1 MKLKHIAGAF
11 VALLLAKFLWPLF
24 RFDVPMGYDPGI
36 YRYLFIQYEQA
47 LTSFSLP
54 DLLPWAGEHPPG
66 LFLAGAI
73 LMKLGISVDTLLSI
87 FWNITPVALALTL
100 AWVKWKKLGVKVGVL
115 VLLMALLSQA
125 YFDGFYAMYF
135 KAYVALIFV
144 CLTYHF
150 VEKFSPWFLLTAFLT
165 VAIHHQ
171 TGMVMAL
178 ALGIWWVAKFPSQRN
193 NKAYRLYS
201 MGILCIAALGLL
213 VYLPHFERVFWSP
226 FKSIFLLRGDNA
238 PAGAFPEASF
248 YLRTMPILLSLGAVG
263 FVRSLKREVG
273 SVWQLSVIVCA
284 VFIVFRLV
292 FYKRFFLHLD
302 FFLLPFAAE
311 GLLWLWDRFVS
322 RYARGVMII
331 LLVVQAVISWKAMML
346 REPQLPM
353 SALQDIVNMQEV
365 LPEEATVIALE
376 NVSGMWLLGWLP
388 HYTVG
393 APGMFDVPDWTYE
406 DWEIFIDGTT
416 SERKLLLNA
425 IHGEVYFYANALF
438 TSYYGERAESV
449 LADPCLKKVPNTS
462 LVRSSCS
469 GS

>member
-1 MKLKHIAGAF
+1 MKLKHIAGVF
-11 VALLLAKFLWPLF
+11 IALLLAKFLWPLF
-24 RFDVPMGYDPGI
+24 RFDIPMGYDPGI

-47 LTSFSLP
+47 LTTFSLP
-54 DLLPWAGEHPPG
+54 ELLPWAGEHPPG
-66 LFLAGAI
+66 LFLVGAV
-73 LMKLGISVDTLLSI
+73 LMKLGASVDSLLGI
-87 FWNITPVALALTL
+87 FWNLTPIALAGVL
-100 AWVKWKKLGVKVGVL
+100 AWVTGKRLGVKTGVL
-115 VLLMALLSQA
+115 VLLVAVLSQA

-135 KAYVALIFV
+135 KAYIALLFV
-144 CLTYHF
+144 CLTYFF
-150 VEKFSPWFLLTAFLT
+150 VDKFSPWFLLTALLT
-165 VAIHHQ
+165 VVIHHQ
-171 TGMVMAL
+171 TGMVMAI
-178 ALGIWWVAKFPSQRN
+178 ALGVWWIAKFPSQRN
-193 NKAYRLYS
+193 CKAYQLYS
-201 MGILCIAALGLL
+201 LGIVCIAALGLL

-248 YLRTMPILLSLGAVG
+248 YLRTMPVLLSLGVIG
-263 FVRSLKREVG
+263 FVRSLRREVG
-273 SVWQLSVIVCA
+273 SVWQLSVVVCA

-311 GLLWLWDRFVS
+311 GLLWIWERVRLK
-322 RYARGVMII
+322 YTRGLIV
-331 LLVVQAVISWKAMML
+331 LLLLAQAAVSWKTMMI
-346 REPQLPM
+346 RVPQLPL
-353 SALQDIVNMQEV
+353 SALQEIVALEEV
-365 LPEEATVIALE
+365 LPEGATVIALE

-388 HYTVG
+388 HHTVG